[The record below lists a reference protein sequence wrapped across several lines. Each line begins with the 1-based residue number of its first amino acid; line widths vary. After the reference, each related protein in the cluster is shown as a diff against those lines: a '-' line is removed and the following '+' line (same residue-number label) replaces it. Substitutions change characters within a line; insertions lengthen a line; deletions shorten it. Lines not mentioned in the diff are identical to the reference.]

1 MLHTCWR
8 AIQVWPR
15 CLQVQP
21 GRAPVLLMRPDLI
34 RMGVAVGI
42 RTRNIKN
49 PGVGLRRYTPY
60 HFSRSISSSPM
71 DSQPSLANRCISGL
85 ISKPSFA
92 VFNSSILFMSFFE
105 ERKFVTK
112 AIYMPKR
119 NFFYFSGI
127 IKKWENTKR
136 FKSSHLESAHG
147 QPILIW
153 PGEEREGS
161 IGNKNCAVLDF

>member
-1 MLHTCWR
+1 
-8 AIQVWPR
+8 
-15 CLQVQP
+15 
-21 GRAPVLLMRPDLI
+21 
-34 RMGVAVGI
+34 
-42 RTRNIKN
+42 
-49 PGVGLRRYTPY
+49 
-60 HFSRSISSSPM
+60 
-71 DSQPSLANRCISGL
+71 
-85 ISKPSFA
+85 
-92 VFNSSILFMSFFE
+92 MSFLE

-153 PGEEREGS
+153 PGGAGGIDRE
-161 IGNKNCAVLDF
+161 